1 MVVSRF
7 VNWWFLMI
15 IVYISVLLSKLHIV
29 FSFVRAFDSRAI
41 FFLLLSLFPSII
53 LYFVFCILPH
63 TIWSH
68 QFGPKMLCAFVVC
81 MKYVCVW
88 VSIFFFCAVI
98 FFYLRW
104 CSLLSIHFLSLYP
117 CAITACYCWCCCC
130 YFFGCCFKTQALIMS
145 AICAV

>member
-15 IVYISVLLSKLHIV
+15 IVYISVLLSKLHIL

-53 LYFVFCILPH
+53 FYFAAYYLKPS
-63 TIWSH
+63 IWS
-68 QFGPKMLCAFVVC
+68 QNVVC
-81 MKYVCVW
+81 VRCVHEICVR
-88 VSIFFFCAVI
+88 VSFLLFFCCAVI

-117 CAITACYCWCCCC
+117 CAITAWYCWCCCC